1 MRFKKENIHLFG
13 VWFDSEKPN
22 MTTLLTSLV
31 QMFINAWYSGS
42 FHIIINNLIIIGI
55 DIITCK
61 GEKIHTTALLLAGI
75 FHLINNL
82 LISDNGF
89 KSQSSCPTI

>member
-22 MTTLLTSLV
+22 MTTLLTPLV

-55 DIITCK
+55 DIITCE
-61 GEKIHTTALLLAGI
+61 GEKIHTTALLLAGKSI
-75 FHLINNL
+75 L
-82 LISDNGF
+82 LMI
-89 KSQSSCPTI
+89 